1 MTKIY
6 SIGQGEVR
14 KAAAIFCDIGHLED
28 IKQQYENDIKYK

>member
-1 MTKIY
+1 MKIY

-28 IKQQYENDIKYK
+28 IKQIN